1 MLKESLAHAA
11 AGSGVA
17 EDCEAVLGA
26 ALVRATPGMAR
37 GSVESLAHAAAGSG
51 VAEDCEAVSGAA
63 LVRATPGMARGSV
76 AAVAG
81 TSAAPAV
88 APATVHCGESRCW
101 LIVASGTFLPQTG
114 QAQKREPELPHASMD
129 APLAGAADL
138 GRFKKRSIGDFS
150 RQ

>member
-1 MLKESLAHAA
+1 MLKESLAHDA

-17 EDCEAVLGA
+17 EDCEAGSGA
-26 ALVRATPGMAR
+26 ALMRATPGRAR
-37 GSVESLAHAAAGSG
+37 G
-51 VAEDCEAVSGAA
+51 
-63 LVRATPGMARGSV
+63 TV

-101 LIVASGTFLPQTG
+101 LIVANGTFLPQTG
-114 QAQKREPELPHASMD
+114 QAQKREPEPPLASMD

-150 RQ
+150 RQMIFNIWDFTLLILLGMRWLMSGDMTPCVF

>member
-1 MLKESLAHAA
+1 MSMLK
-11 AGSGVA
+11 
-17 EDCEAVLGA
+17 
-26 ALVRATPGMAR
+26 
-37 GSVESLAHAAAGSG
+37 ESLAHAAAGSG

-63 LVRATPGMARGSV
+63 L
-76 AAVAG
+76 AG

-150 RQ
+150 RQMVFNIWDYFWACAG